1 MRLPWPLLQMKKI
14 AVSFWSRVLVEEIC
28 LLCNRDSIWFPFYWL
43 VDLRLVRGC
52 KLEATMSAGKVSE
65 VAPCNIL
72 NTSYS
77 QYRIYGEGLTDV
89 HETTKGVHVDGGT
102 RIAGC
107 LLKLKLVKVS
117 SWKTCGRWKVA
128 WISWNFCHLRKIS
141 RHTGSE
147 NLIEHLKIGC
157 WKLERRKYF
166 NLFVVKG

>member
-1 MRLPWPLLQMKKI
+1 M
-14 AVSFWSRVLVEEIC
+14 VSFLFYYC
-28 LLCNRDSIWFPFYWL
+28 LF
-43 VDLRLVRGC
+43 DLRLVRCC
-52 KLEATMSAGKVSE
+52 KLEATVSAGKVSE

-77 QYRIYGEGLTDV
+77 QYRIYGEGQTDV

-128 WISWNFCHLRKIS
+128 WIS
-141 RHTGSE
+141 
-147 NLIEHLKIGC
+147 
-157 WKLERRKYF
+157 
-166 NLFVVKG
+166 